1 MFICSIVMLRLLEL
15 GTGSRCDFNV
25 AGCCWSSSCSWI
37 TFNETLFYDS
47 CLIVVRLCPYMM
59 ISSTAG
65 CSTLAR
71 LSVFGSISAGPSGP
85 HCHLEHRFIS
95 AAPPCLHPHTFTSA
109 RHAAAGILMLISPDR
124 KTLRRSEFL
133 WRFWRFWGPVGPR
146 LWADL
151 LKSEMN

>member
-109 RHAAAGILMLISPDR
+109 RHQTEKHWDDQSS
-124 KTLRRSEFL
+124 SEGSEGSEVQL
-133 WRFWRFWGPVGPR
+133 VLACERTCWN
-146 LWADL
+146 
-151 LKSEMN
+151 LKWIKKK